1 MNLTSEFE
9 AVPLRFQFD
18 FAWPVSFFEKFIF
31 KIPTKKTTQNANGD
45 MC

>member
-18 FAWPVSFFEKFIF
+18 FAWPVSF
-31 KIPTKKTTQNANGD
+31 TKKYYLNLKNANGD